1 MAQEPLTD
9 AYSELKEKLHAMAIG
24 MLHSDSE
31 AMDAVHDAF
40 CNLWKQNPPQSHS
53 EAKFKLIAV
62 MRNVCLNKLK
72 RQKPVN
78 GYNLAIETTS
88 ADQQP
93 MDSLKTLIPQ
103 LLAPLPP
110 LQRKVF
116 ELAVFHDY
124 EYSEIA
130 SELNISIEAVRM
142 NMSRARIKVR
152 EQYQKLTR

>member
-1 MAQEPLTD
+1 MAQQPLTD
-9 AYSELKEKLHAMAIG
+9 AYSELKEKLHAMATG

-40 CNLWKQNPPQSHS
+40 YNLWKQNPPQSHS

-62 MRNVCLNKLK
+62 VRNVCLNKLK
-72 RQKPVN
+72 HQKPTA
-78 GYNLAIETTS
+78 GYDIALETTS
-88 ADQQP
+88 AEQQP

-103 LLAPLPP
+103 LLDPLPP

-116 ELAVFHDY
+116 ELVVFHDY
-124 EYSEIA
+124 EYPEIA